1 MSITMGTTLASLV
14 TNKRRVS
21 ALKSLGIVTVGDALT
36 YYPFRVTEPVPLRAI
51 REAAPGQQMAFAAVI
66 RDMRVVPMNARRG
79 YRLEATVD
87 DADFARSRHVPGSTA
102 RLTFFSY
109 RKSYVDWVSM
119 RLRAGTS
126 VVVSGMPSEY
136 MGQLQFTHPEIL
148 TVAPGSAGT
157 GAGLEGYAR
166 GAASGNGAFAG
177 SADPYASAQSAYP
190 PAAAAPSG
198 AALKY
203 DADTV
208 QEALTRVC
216 RPRPVYHASSRISS
230 EHIHET
236 ILGLLWMMGAR
247 TSSTSDGQ
255 LTGAGSADIVAPT
268 TDTIAVQN
276 GEEKSGTTAESGAE
290 ALSQSIPD
298 VLPESVRKAKNLM
311 HRAEAFLAIHDP
323 ASTARFKEAIETL
336 RYEEAF
342 VSQTSL
348 LKARQHAHKS
358 SAHPCPLNEA
368 LETARAS
375 VGEAAAEP
383 SAQPGAS
390 ERGAATN
397 LPDLPNLRDRFIA
410 SLPFTLTVGQ
420 SQVVDDIASDLERD
434 WPMQRLLQGEV
445 GSGKTVVALAAM
457 LQAVGAGYQAVLVAP
472 TQVLAEQHY
481 ETISKMVSGLTL
493 AQPGAKETDAAADV
507 EGAMGASGASTVSS
521 SKVTAEIPVTLLTG
535 GMKLAARRKALAAAA
550 SGEPGIIVAT
560 HAAFSKTFQAPHLA
574 LVVID
579 EQHRFGVEQRESL
592 NAKTDDGTTPHLLVM
607 TATPIPRTAAMTWFG
622 DLDISWLTEL
632 PGGRKPIRTVV
643 VNEADAAT
651 MGRMFAHI
659 RARVDAGERAYIVC
673 PRIDADDEENEGGSG
688 VSAAAGSARGR
699 AAASGSSAR
708 TAAGG
713 RATRAAAD
721 AIGID
726 DPYETFDEN
735 GETVARP
742 PLHAVAEIA
751 DRLQKL
757 PQFQGIRFATLT
769 GRDKDDV
776 KTQVM
781 ADFAGGETPI
791 LVSTTVIEVG
801 VDVKQ
806 ASCIVIFDADRYG
819 LSQLHQLRGRVGR
832 GGTNSWAFLISRAEP
847 GSPAEQRL
855 EVIHHSLDGAEIAQA
870 DLEFRG
876 AGDVLGDAQSGG
888 KSSLKLLRVVKDA
901 DMIADARTRA
911 GQLLA
916 ADPELAGEVQL
927 AGAVLDFTRGNETF
941 LTSS

>member
-1 MSITMGTTLASLV
+1 MDTTLASLV

-87 DADFARSRHVPGSTA
+87 DADFARSRRVPGSTA

-148 TVAPGSAGT
+148 TVAPGAAGT

-177 SADPYASAQSAYP
+177 STDPYASAQSAYP

-236 ILGLLWMMGAR
+236 TLGLLWMMGAR
-247 TSSTSDGQ
+247 TSSTPDGQ
-255 LTGAGSADIVAPT
+255 LAGAGSADIVAPT

-290 ALSQSIPD
+290 ALSRSIPD

-348 LKARQHAHKS
+348 LKARSHAHKS
-358 SAHPCPLNEA
+358 AAHSCPLV
-368 LETARAS
+368 TDS
-375 VGEAAAEP
+375 
-383 SAQPGAS
+383 
-390 ERGAATN
+390 
-397 LPDLPNLRDRFIA
+397 LRDQFIA
-410 SLPFTLTVGQ
+410 SLPFSLTAGQ
-420 SQVVDDIASDLERD
+420 QQVIHDIAADLAHD

-457 LQAVGAGYQAVLVAP
+457 LQAVDAGYQAVLVAP
-472 TQVLAEQHY
+472 TQVLAEQHA
-481 ETISKMVSGLTL
+481 ETIGRMVEQLKP
-493 AQPGAKETDAAADV
+493 A
-507 EGAMGASGASTVSS
+507 
-521 SKVTAEIPVTLLTG
+521 IPVTLLTG

-632 PGGRKPIRTVV
+632 PGGRKLIRTVV

-688 VSAAAGSARGR
+688 VSSAAGSARGR

-751 DRLQKL
+751 DRLQRL

-911 GQLLA
+911 EQLLA

>member
-1 MSITMGTTLASLV
+1 MSITMDTTLASLV

-87 DADFARSRHVPGSTA
+87 DADFARSRRVPGSTA

-148 TVAPGSAGT
+148 TVAPGSDGT

-247 TSSTSDGQ
+247 TSSTPDGQ
-255 LTGAGSADIVAPT
+255 LAGAGSADIVAPT

-290 ALSQSIPD
+290 ALSRSIPD

-348 LKARQHAHKS
+348 LKARSHAHKS
-358 SAHPCPLNEA
+358 AAHSCPLV
-368 LETARAS
+368 TDS
-375 VGEAAAEP
+375 
-383 SAQPGAS
+383 
-390 ERGAATN
+390 
-397 LPDLPNLRDRFIA
+397 LRDQFIA
-410 SLPFTLTVGQ
+410 SLPFSLTAGQ
-420 SQVVDDIASDLERD
+420 QQVIHDIAADLAHD

-457 LQAVGAGYQAVLVAP
+457 LQAVDAGYQAVLVAP
-472 TQVLAEQHY
+472 TQVLAEQHA
-481 ETISKMVSGLTL
+481 ETIGRMVEQLKP
-493 AQPGAKETDAAADV
+493 A
-507 EGAMGASGASTVSS
+507 
-521 SKVTAEIPVTLLTG
+521 IPVTLLTG

-688 VSAAAGSARGR
+688 VSSAAGSARGR

-911 GQLLA
+911 EQLLA

>member
-1 MSITMGTTLASLV
+1 MSITMDTTLASLV

-87 DADFARSRHVPGSTA
+87 DADFARSRRVPGSTA

-148 TVAPGSAGT
+148 TVAPGSAGA

-177 SADPYASAQSAYP
+177 STDPYASVQSAYP
-190 PAAAAPSG
+190 PAAAASSG
-198 AALKY
+198 TALKY

-247 TSSTSDGQ
+247 TSSTPDGQ
-255 LTGAGSADIVAPT
+255 LAGAGSAGIVAPT

-276 GEEKSGTTAESGAE
+276 GEENSGTTAESGAE

-323 ASTARFKEAIETL
+323 DSTTRFKEAIETL

-348 LKARQHAHKS
+348 LKARSHAHKS
-358 SAHPCPLNEA
+358 AAHSCPLV
-368 LETARAS
+368 TDS
-375 VGEAAAEP
+375 
-383 SAQPGAS
+383 
-390 ERGAATN
+390 
-397 LPDLPNLRDRFIA
+397 LRDQFIA
-410 SLPFTLTVGQ
+410 SLPFSLTAGQ
-420 SQVVDDIASDLERD
+420 QQVIHDIAADLAHD

-457 LQAVGAGYQAVLVAP
+457 LQAVDAGYQAVLVAP
-472 TQVLAEQHY
+472 TQVLAEQHA
-481 ETISKMVSGLTL
+481 ETIGRMVEQLKP
-493 AQPGAKETDAAADV
+493 A
-507 EGAMGASGASTVSS
+507 
-521 SKVTAEIPVTLLTG
+521 IPVTLLTG
-535 GMKLAARRKALAAAA
+535 GMKLAARRKALAAAS

-673 PRIDADDEENEGGSG
+673 PRIDADDEGNEGGSG

-911 GQLLA
+911 EQLLA
-916 ADPELAGEVQL
+916 ADPELADEVQL

>member
-87 DADFARSRHVPGSTA
+87 DADFARSRRVPGSTA

-109 RKSYVDWVSM
+109 RKSYVDWVSV

-126 VVVSGMPSEY
+126 VVVSGMPGEY

-148 TVAPGSAGT
+148 TVASVSAGA
-157 GAGLEGYAR
+157 GVGLEGYAR

-177 SADPYASAQSAYP
+177 STDPYASAQSAYP
-190 PAAAAPSG
+190 PAATAPSG

-247 TSSTSDGQ
+247 TSSTPDGQ
-255 LTGAGSADIVAPT
+255 LAGAGAAGIVAPT

-348 LKARQHAHKS
+348 LKARSHAHKS
-358 SAHPCPLNEA
+358 AAHSCPLV
-368 LETARAS
+368 TDS
-375 VGEAAAEP
+375 
-383 SAQPGAS
+383 
-390 ERGAATN
+390 
-397 LPDLPNLRDRFIA
+397 LRDQFIA
-410 SLPFTLTVGQ
+410 SLPFSLTAGQ
-420 SQVVDDIASDLERD
+420 QQVIHDIAADLAHD

-457 LQAVGAGYQAVLVAP
+457 LQAVDAGYQAVLVAP
-472 TQVLAEQHY
+472 TQVLAEQHA
-481 ETISKMVSGLTL
+481 ETIGRMVEQLKP
-493 AQPGAKETDAAADV
+493 A
-507 EGAMGASGASTVSS
+507 
-521 SKVTAEIPVTLLTG
+521 IPVTLLTG
-535 GMKLAARRKALAAAA
+535 GMKLAARRKALAAAS

-659 RARVDAGERAYIVC
+659 RARVDTGERAYIVC

-911 GQLLA
+911 EQLLA

>member
-1 MSITMGTTLASLV
+1 
-14 TNKRRVS
+14 
-21 ALKSLGIVTVGDALT
+21 
-36 YYPFRVTEPVPLRAI
+36 
-51 REAAPGQQMAFAAVI
+51 MAFAAVI

-87 DADFARSRHVPGSTA
+87 DADFARSRRVPGSTA

-148 TVAPGSAGT
+148 TVAPGSAGA

-177 SADPYASAQSAYP
+177 STDPYASVQSAYP
-190 PAAAAPSG
+190 PAAAASSG
-198 AALKY
+198 TALKY

-247 TSSTSDGQ
+247 TSSTPDGQ
-255 LTGAGSADIVAPT
+255 LAGAGSAGIVAPT

-276 GEEKSGTTAESGAE
+276 GEENSGTTAESGAE

-348 LKARQHAHKS
+348 LKARSHAHKS
-358 SAHPCPLNEA
+358 AAHSCPLV
-368 LETARAS
+368 TDS
-375 VGEAAAEP
+375 
-383 SAQPGAS
+383 
-390 ERGAATN
+390 
-397 LPDLPNLRDRFIA
+397 LRDQFIA
-410 SLPFTLTVGQ
+410 SLPFSLTAGQ
-420 SQVVDDIASDLERD
+420 QQVIHDIAADLAHD

-457 LQAVGAGYQAVLVAP
+457 LQAVDAGYQAVLVAP
-472 TQVLAEQHY
+472 TQVLAEQHA
-481 ETISKMVSGLTL
+481 ETIGRMVEQLKP
-493 AQPGAKETDAAADV
+493 A
-507 EGAMGASGASTVSS
+507 
-521 SKVTAEIPVTLLTG
+521 IPVTLLTG
-535 GMKLAARRKALAAAA
+535 GMKLAARRKALAAAS

-622 DLDISWLTEL
+622 DLDVSWLTEL

-673 PRIDADDEENEGGSG
+673 PRIDADDEGNEGGSG

-911 GQLLA
+911 EQLLA
-916 ADPELAGEVQL
+916 ADPELADEVQL

>member
-1 MSITMGTTLASLV
+1 MSITMDTTLASLV

-87 DADFARSRHVPGSTA
+87 DADFARSRRVPGSTA

-148 TVAPGSAGT
+148 TVAPGSAGA

-177 SADPYASAQSAYP
+177 STDPYASVQSAYP
-190 PAAAAPSG
+190 PAAAASSG

-247 TSSTSDGQ
+247 TSSTPDGQ
-255 LTGAGSADIVAPT
+255 LAGAGSAGIVAPT

-276 GEEKSGTTAESGAE
+276 GEENSGTTAESGAE

-323 ASTARFKEAIETL
+323 ASTTRFKEAIETL

-348 LKARQHAHKS
+348 LKARSHAHKS
-358 SAHPCPLNEA
+358 AAHSCPLV
-368 LETARAS
+368 TDS
-375 VGEAAAEP
+375 
-383 SAQPGAS
+383 
-390 ERGAATN
+390 
-397 LPDLPNLRDRFIA
+397 LRDQFIA
-410 SLPFTLTVGQ
+410 SLPFSLTAGQ
-420 SQVVDDIASDLERD
+420 QQVIHDIAADLAHD

-457 LQAVGAGYQAVLVAP
+457 LQAVDAGYQAVLVAP
-472 TQVLAEQHY
+472 TQVLAEQHA
-481 ETISKMVSGLTL
+481 ETIGRMVEQLKP
-493 AQPGAKETDAAADV
+493 A
-507 EGAMGASGASTVSS
+507 
-521 SKVTAEIPVTLLTG
+521 IPVTLLTG
-535 GMKLAARRKALAAAA
+535 GMKLAARRKALAAAS

-673 PRIDADDEENEGGSG
+673 PRIDADDEGNEGGSG

-751 DRLQKL
+751 DRLQRL

-911 GQLLA
+911 EQLLA

>member
-1 MSITMGTTLASLV
+1 MSITMDTTLASLV

-87 DADFARSRHVPGSTA
+87 DADFARSRRVPGSTA

-126 VVVSGMPSEY
+126 VVVSGMPGEY

-148 TVAPGSAGT
+148 TVAPGSAGA

-177 SADPYASAQSAYP
+177 STDPYASAQSVYP
-190 PAAAAPSG
+190 PAAAASSG

-236 ILGLLWMMGAR
+236 TLGLLWMMGAR
-247 TSSTSDGQ
+247 TSSTPDGQ
-255 LTGAGSADIVAPT
+255 LAGAGSADIVAPT

-348 LKARQHAHKS
+348 LKARSHAHKS
-358 SAHPCPLNEA
+358 AAHSCPLV
-368 LETARAS
+368 TDS
-375 VGEAAAEP
+375 
-383 SAQPGAS
+383 
-390 ERGAATN
+390 
-397 LPDLPNLRDRFIA
+397 LRDQFIA
-410 SLPFTLTVGQ
+410 SLPFSLTAGQ
-420 SQVVDDIASDLERD
+420 QQVIHDIAADLAHD

-457 LQAVGAGYQAVLVAP
+457 LQAVDAGYQAVLVAP
-472 TQVLAEQHY
+472 TQVLAEQHA
-481 ETISKMVSGLTL
+481 ETIGRMVEQLKP
-493 AQPGAKETDAAADV
+493 A
-507 EGAMGASGASTVSS
+507 
-521 SKVTAEIPVTLLTG
+521 IPVTLLTG

-688 VSAAAGSARGR
+688 VSSAAGSARGR

-801 VDVKQ
+801 VDVKR

-911 GQLLA
+911 EQLLA

>member
-1 MSITMGTTLASLV
+1 MDTTLASLV

-87 DADFARSRHVPGSTA
+87 DADFARSRRVPGSTA

-148 TVAPGSAGT
+148 TVAPGSAGA

-177 SADPYASAQSAYP
+177 SADPYASVQSAYP
-190 PAAAAPSG
+190 PAAAASSG

-236 ILGLLWMMGAR
+236 ILGLLWIMGAR
-247 TSSTSDGQ
+247 TSSTPDGQ
-255 LTGAGSADIVAPT
+255 LAGAGSAGIVAPT
-268 TDTIAVQN
+268 TDAIAVQN
-276 GEEKSGTTAESGAE
+276 GEENSGTTAESGAE

-323 ASTARFKEAIETL
+323 ASTTRFKEAIETL

-348 LKARQHAHKS
+348 LKARSHAHKS
-358 SAHPCPLNEA
+358 AAHSCPLV
-368 LETARAS
+368 TDS
-375 VGEAAAEP
+375 
-383 SAQPGAS
+383 
-390 ERGAATN
+390 
-397 LPDLPNLRDRFIA
+397 LRDQFIA
-410 SLPFTLTVGQ
+410 SLPFSLTAGQ
-420 SQVVDDIASDLERD
+420 QQVIHDIAADLAHD

-457 LQAVGAGYQAVLVAP
+457 LQAVDAGYQAVLVAP
-472 TQVLAEQHY
+472 TQVLAEQHA
-481 ETISKMVSGLTL
+481 ETIGRMVEQLKP
-493 AQPGAKETDAAADV
+493 A
-507 EGAMGASGASTVSS
+507 
-521 SKVTAEIPVTLLTG
+521 IPVTLLTG
-535 GMKLAARRKALAAAA
+535 GMKLAARRKALAAAS

-673 PRIDADDEENEGGSG
+673 PRIDADDEGNEGGSG

-911 GQLLA
+911 EQLLA
-916 ADPELAGEVQL
+916 ADPELADEVQL